1 MWAPGQER
9 PCGGGGGG
17 ESQPAMD
24 EPPEKEPVSLVTCP
38 SFAELW
44 GLSQIRER
52 EIFSQQLRPSDS
64 GQGGR
69 SRTVDRELQL
79 PGSTRAVNQQK
90 SQPAASGTPS
100 APSWVHSL
108 SLSHPPPLR
117 PFVQA
122 MNPCPT
128 GLRFRENASLFH
140 PIPKGSLSDPWLP
153 CQASKLLPEDL
164 PPPSLTS
171 FLWTWSC
178 LDPSS
183 KGNNIVFS

>member
-108 SLSHPPPLR
+108 SLSLTHP
-117 PFVQA
+117 
-122 MNPCPT
+122 
-128 GLRFRENASLFH
+128 H
-140 PIPKGSLSDPWLP
+140 SDH
-153 CQASKLLPEDL
+153 
-164 PPPSLTS
+164 
-171 FLWTWSC
+171 
-178 LDPSS
+178 SS
-183 KGNNIVFS
+183 RQ